1 MNMAILEAIRQ
12 IARSKRIE
20 EATLIEHVEAAM
32 ASASKKSYGPNYNI
46 AVHFDTRTGEFNAF
60 AIKKVVEQVTDP
72 DKELSLSE
80 AREYMEDIELEQEVE
95 LPLPPVDFGRIAAQT
110 AKQVVVQRVREAE
123 RDMVYNDFKS
133 RQNDIVAATVL
144 RSEGKNVMVDL
155 GETEALL
162 PPKEQV
168 FREDYGNGDRVKVY
182 VVDVRRTSKGPKIIV
197 SRTHPNLVKKL
208 FELEVPEIAEG
219 IVEIKGVARE
229 AGTRTKIAV
238 QSHDSKVDP
247 VGACVGMKG
256 TRVQA
261 IVNEIL
267 GEKID
272 IIPWQEDQE
281 KFIIASLSPAK
292 ISRVVLDEAQ
302 HAALVLVPEDQLSL
316 AIGKKGQ
323 NVRLAAKLTGWR
335 VDIKSEAQLAEEQL
349 RAAQAALAGREAL
362 AALPGVGEKTADR
375 LVEQGYGDLATLAA
389 ATVEQLSQVEGIGE
403 ATAEKILEAAK
414 AAHIE
419 AIAQAEADAKAAAE
433 AAVQAAAQ
441 AEADAKA
448 EALSEG
454 KAETSTEA

>member
-1 MNMAILEAIRQ
+1 
-12 IARSKRIE
+12 
-20 EATLIEHVEAAM
+20 
-32 ASASKKSYGPNYNI
+32 
-46 AVHFDTRTGEFNAF
+46 
-60 AIKKVVEQVTDP
+60 
-72 DKELSLSE
+72 
-80 AREYMEDIELEQEVE
+80 
-95 LPLPPVDFGRIAAQT
+95 
-110 AKQVVVQRVREAE
+110 
-123 RDMVYNDFKS
+123 
-133 RQNDIVAATVL
+133 
-144 RSEGKNVMVDL
+144 
-155 GETEALL
+155 
-162 PPKEQV
+162 
-168 FREDYGNGDRVKVY
+168 